1 MTRLINFIGKWLLIA
16 AVILGIKQLL
26 IFSGLAPV
34 EPNLSDLM
42 KPEPA
47 PIVFTIQ
54 GYRSN
59 QE

>member
-16 AVILGIKQLL
+16 AVILGLKQLL
-26 IFSGLAPV
+26 IFSGLAPF
-34 EPNLSDLM
+34 EPALSELM

-54 GYRSN
+54 DYRSN
-59 QE
+59 QK

>member
-16 AVILGIKQLL
+16 AVILGLKQLL
-26 IFSGLAPV
+26 IFCGLAPV
-34 EPNLSDLM
+34 EPTLSELM

-54 GYRSN
+54 DYRSD